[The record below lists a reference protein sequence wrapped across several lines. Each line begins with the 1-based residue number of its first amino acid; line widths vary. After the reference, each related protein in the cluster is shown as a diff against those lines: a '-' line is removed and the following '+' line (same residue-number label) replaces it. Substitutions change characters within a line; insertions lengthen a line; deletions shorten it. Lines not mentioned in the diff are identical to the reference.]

1 MARRH
6 YGQIGFAD
14 HFLRKRVSK
23 REDKLE
29 RTLGLIDWRR
39 LDRLL
44 DPLSNSRR
52 GAPGY
57 PPLCLFKALLLAQWY
72 DLSDPGLEDALADR
86 LSFRKFTGIPLDEET
101 PDETTFVRFRNLLRE
116 HGLAQQLFDEVNRQL
131 EGKGLMV
138 KKGTLVDASIIEAS
152 VRRPS
157 MKEGEVSK
165 VDPDA
170 TFTSKHGKS
179 YFGYKMHIGVDQGSG
194 LIRRLL
200 TTTAALHD
208 SLAFRGLI
216 CGDEGAAYGDK
227 AYGSKAH
234 REWLKELGVKDCLM
248 HKAARNT
255 PLKNWQVW
263 FNKAVSGPRAQVEQ
277 FFGIVKRSYGLARAR
292 YRSQARNETHFLILA
307 TAYNLRRSLSLV

>member
-1 MARRH
+1 MSRRR
-6 YGQIGFAD
+6 YGQIGFAE
-14 HFLRKRVSK
+14 HLVRKRRSK
-23 REDKLE
+23 RVDKLE
-29 RTLGLIDWRR
+29 RTHELLDWRA
-39 LDRLL
+39 LERLL
-44 DPLSNSRR
+44 DGLSSSRR

-57 PPLCLFKALLLAQWY
+57 PPLSLFKALLLAQWY

-86 LSFRKFTGIPLDEET
+86 LSFRKFVGIPLDEDT

-116 HGLAQQLFDEVNRQL
+116 HGLAQELFDEVNRQL

-138 KKGTLVDASIIEAS
+138 KKGTLVDASVIEADA
-152 VRRPS
+152 RRPS
-157 MKEGEVSK
+157 MKEGEVSM

-170 TFTSKHGKS
+170 TFTKKHGKT

-208 SLAFRGLI
+208 SLAFKGLI
-216 CGDEGAAYGDK
+216 SGDEEAAYGDK

-234 REWLKELGVKDCLM
+234 REWLEEIGVKDRLM
-248 HKAARNT
+248 YKAASGA
-255 PLKNWQVW
+255 PLRNWQVW
-263 FNKAVSGPRAQVEQ
+263 FNKAVSGPRSQVEQ
-277 FFGIVKRSYGLARAR
+277 AFGIFKRSYGLARAR
-292 YRSQARNETHFLILA
+292 YRGEARNAAHFLILA